1 MSERLVRL
9 SQRIYDEL
17 EELER
22 MVERAQ
28 EGWRRAEARSDDLY
42 LDGVALNLHSF
53 YRGLERLFELIAAA
67 IDGSLPEGA
76 NWHQLLLEQ
85 MAQELPGV
93 RPAVLS
99 PVTREALDEYRGF
112 RHVVRHVYAFRFDA
126 ARMRPLVQDIPA
138 VSARVRSELLAFS
151 QFLKQNTTPP

>member
-1 MSERLVRL
+1 LSERLLRL
-9 SQRIYDEL
+9 SQRICDEL

-22 MVERAQ
+22 MVQRAR

-53 YRGLERLFELIAAA
+53 YSGLERLFQLIATA
-67 IDGSLPEGA
+67 IDGSMPEGA
-76 NWHQLLLEQ
+76 NWHQALLEQ

-99 PVTREALDEYRGF
+99 QATREALDEYRGF
-112 RHVVRHVYAFRFDA
+112 RHVVRHVYAFRLDA
-126 ARMRPLVQDIPA
+126 VRMRPLVQDIPG
-138 VSARVRSELLAFS
+138 VWSHVRSELMAFS
-151 QFLKQNTTPP
+151 RFLKQNTTSP